1 VNVKLKFVGVYKE
14 TDAEN
19 QAAIDAI
26 TYNQAKNTF
35 SGVAKDMVFSLDGR
49 SWTTVNAAASNLPVL
64 QDGSSIFFKYPETEE
79 AFETTCAMF
88 TKERAA

>member
-1 VNVKLKFVGVYKE
+1 
-14 TDAEN
+14 
-19 QAAIDAI
+19 
-26 TYNQAKNTF
+26 
-35 SGVAKDMVFSLDGR
+35 MVFSLDGR